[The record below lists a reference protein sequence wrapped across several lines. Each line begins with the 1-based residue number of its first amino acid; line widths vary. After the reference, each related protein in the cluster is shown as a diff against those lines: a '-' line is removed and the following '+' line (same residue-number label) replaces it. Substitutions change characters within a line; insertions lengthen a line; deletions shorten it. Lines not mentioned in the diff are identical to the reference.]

1 MATFLRVSAA
11 TLLASAAVLNAGCMS
26 NAPLKPMP
34 VAGQPACTDVVFP
47 IYFAEGSD
55 QLTPGADQVIGSEAA
70 TVRGCR
76 IGYVSVLG
84 LTDAIGPAS
93 KNLDLSKRRAATV
106 AKALAAAGLPAP
118 KFEVSGAGESG
129 ATSDSGKPVPLHR
142 KTEVV
147 IHALPA

>member
-1 MATFLRVSAA
+1 MAMIVRVS
-11 TLLASAAVLNAGCMS
+11 TAVLLVGVSTLAAGCMM
-26 NAPLKPMP
+26 NTPLKPMP
-34 VAGQPACTDVVFP
+34 IASRPACTDVVFP

-55 QLTPGADQVIGSEAA
+55 QLTSGADQVIGSEAA

-84 LTDAIGPAS
+84 LTDAVGPAS
-93 KNLDLSKRRAATV
+93 QNLELSKHRAATV

-129 ATSDSGKPVPLHR
+129 ATSDSGKPVPLRR